1 MNELYQTKQ
10 VTFGLNNENHILT
23 IAQNVFSKD
32 IKKSLYKFSKYDFFC
47 NTTKFIFE
55 LKSRRITHDQYPT
68 AIINKCKFIYPNMI
82 LIFSYLDGLFYINYD
97 EELFLL
103 FETKLQHINNYSQ
116 TQEVIHIPSKYL
128 TKFSIECKIELTA
141 KYDTTNFKKLVQ
153 QDQLLQQQ
161 LEYINN

>member
-10 VTFGLNNENHILT
+10 VAFGLNNENHILT

-68 AIINKCKFIYPNMI
+68 AIINKCKFVYPNMI

-97 EELFLL
+97 EEVFSS
-103 FETKLQHINNYSQ
+103 FISTLQHINGYNQ

-128 TKFSIECKIELTA
+128 TKFSIECKIQLTA
-141 KYDTTNFKKLVQ
+141 KYSTQDFNKLVQ

>member
-10 VTFGLNNENHILT
+10 LTFGLNNENYILT
-23 IAQNVFSKD
+23 IAKNVFSKD

-55 LKSRRITHDQYPT
+55 LKSRRIAHDQYPT
-68 AIINKCKFIYPNMI
+68 AIINKCKFVYPNMI
-82 LIFSYLDGLFYINYD
+82 IIFNYLDGLFYIDYD
-97 EELFLL
+97 EDLFAS
-103 FETKLQHINNYSQ
+103 FISTLQYINGYTQ

-128 TKFSIECKIELTA
+128 TKFSIECKIKLTA
-141 KYDTTNFKKLVQ
+141 KYSTQDFNKLVQ